1 MAGDALDEH
10 PVGPLGEG
18 QRAERNPLIQAASPA
33 DDARFPN
40 DHAGAVIDEERLPD
54 GRAGMDIDA
63 GDGVG
68 HFAQDARD
76 DRHFEQV
83 QLVRDAVV
91 DHGQDG
97 RVAKNGFARAG
108 RSRVALI
115 GGPCVRGEQ
124 TPDVRKPLDE
134 LKRLFPR
141 DTLALKALLRVFRA
155 RKARAAADLL
165 RQLAENGIEVGGKM
179 VAHGLHTHVG
189 HAEVTGEQSY
199 LQA

>member
-1 MAGDALDEH
+1 
-10 PVGPLGEG
+10 
-18 QRAERNPLIQAASPA
+18 
-33 DDARFPN
+33 
-40 DHAGAVIDEERLPD
+40 
-54 GRAGMDIDA
+54 MDVDA

-189 HAEVTGEQSY
+189 HAEVTRLSSGATGFLPARPAKAWAHRGAGGGRPPPATSGRTTARSRG
-199 LQA
+199 QAQAWQKVTGISGSSDILSES